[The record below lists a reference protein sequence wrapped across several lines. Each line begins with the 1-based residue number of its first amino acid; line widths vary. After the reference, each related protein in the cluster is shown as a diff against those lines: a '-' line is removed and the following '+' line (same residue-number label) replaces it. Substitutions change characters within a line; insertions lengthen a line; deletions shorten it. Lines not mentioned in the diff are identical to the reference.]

1 MIKALKVTMIVW
13 GILGI
18 LSGLAFIFIPLQ
30 LGDMFGFEHGP
41 VSTLYL
47 LGMLGTGMIAPSVF
61 LIAAARDPLRHIYW
75 VKFAILGCL
84 LTLAIALYSLVQG
97 FVSFSQVGMDI
108 IMFAV
113 FAAAFLVFYPW
124 RAARSSK

>member
-1 MIKALKVTMIVW
+1 MLKALKVTMIVW

-18 LSGLAFIFIPLQ
+18 LFGLAFIFIPQQ
-30 LGDMFGFEHGP
+30 LGDMYGFEHGA

-47 LGMLGTGMIAPSVF
+47 LGLLGIAWIAASVF

-84 LTLAIALYSLVQG
+84 LSLAIAIYSLARG
-97 FVSFSQVGMDI
+97 FVNFSQARIDI
-108 IMFAV
+108 IMYAV

-124 RAARSSK
+124 RKTSSQ

>member
-1 MIKALKVTMIVW
+1 MLKALKVTMIVW

-18 LSGLAFIFIPLQ
+18 LFGLAFIFIPQQ
-30 LGDMFGFEHGP
+30 LGDMYGFEHGA

-47 LGMLGTGMIAPSVF
+47 LGLLGIAWIAASVF

-84 LTLAIALYSLVQG
+84 LSLVIAIYSLARG
-97 FVSFSQVGMDI
+97 FVNFSQAEIDI
-108 IMFAV
+108 IMYAV

-124 RAARSSK
+124 RKTSSQ

>member
-1 MIKALKVTMIVW
+1 MLKALKVTMIVW

-18 LSGLAFIFIPLQ
+18 LFGLAFIFIPQQ
-30 LGDMFGFEHGP
+30 LGDMYGFEHGA

-47 LGMLGTGMIAPSVF
+47 LGLLGIAWIAASVF

-84 LTLAIALYSLVQG
+84 LSLAIAIYSLARG
-97 FVSFSQVGMDI
+97 FVNFSQAGIDI
-108 IMFAV
+108 IMYAV

-124 RAARSSK
+124 RKTSSQ

>member
-1 MIKALKVTMIVW
+1 MIRPLKVTMIVW

-18 LSGLAFIFIPLQ
+18 LFGLAFIFIPRQ

-41 VSTLYL
+41 ASTLYL
-47 LGMLGTGMIAPSVF
+47 LGLLGTGMIAPSVF

-84 LTLAIALYSLVQG
+84 LSLAIALYSLVQG
-97 FVSFSQVGMDI
+97 FVNFSQVGMDI

-113 FAAAFLVFYPW
+113 FAAAFLIFYPW
-124 RAARSSK
+124 RAARRD

>member
-1 MIKALKVTMIVW
+1 MLKALKVTMIVW

-18 LSGLAFIFIPLQ
+18 LFGLAFIFIPQQ
-30 LGDMFGFEHGP
+30 LGDMYGFEHGAI
-41 VSTLYL
+41 STLYL
-47 LGMLGTGMIAPSVF
+47 LGLLGIAWIAASVF

-84 LTLAIALYSLVQG
+84 LSLAIALYSLVQG
-97 FVSFSQVGMDI
+97 FVNFSQVGMDI

-113 FAAAFLVFYPW
+113 FAAAFLAFYPY
-124 RAARSSK
+124 RAARGG

>member
-1 MIKALKVTMIVW
+1 MLKALKVTMIVW

-18 LSGLAFIFIPLQ
+18 LFGLAFIFIPQQ
-30 LGDMFGFEHGP
+30 LGDMYGFEHGA

-47 LGMLGTGMIAPSVF
+47 LGLLGIAWIAASVF

-84 LTLAIALYSLVQG
+84 LSLAIAIYSLARG
-97 FVSFSQVGMDI
+97 FVNFSQAEIDI
-108 IMFAV
+108 IMYAV

-124 RAARSSK
+124 RKTSSQ

>member
-1 MIKALKVTMIVW
+1 MLRPLKVVMIVW

-18 LSGLAFIFIPLQ
+18 LFGLAFIFIPRQ

-41 VSTLYL
+41 ASTLYL

-84 LTLAIALYSLVQG
+84 LSLAIALYSLVQG
-97 FVSFSQVGMDI
+97 FVNFSQVGMDI

-113 FAAAFLVFYPW
+113 FAAAFLAFYPY
-124 RAARSSK
+124 RAAHSSQ

>member
-1 MIKALKVTMIVW
+1 MLKALKVTMIVW
-13 GILGI
+13 GVIGI
-18 LSGLAFIFIPLQ
+18 LFGLAFIFIPYQ

-47 LGMLGTGMIAPSVF
+47 LGSLGVSIIAGSVF
-61 LIAAARDPLRHIYW
+61 LIVAARDPIRHINW

-84 LTLAIALYSLVQG
+84 LSLAIALYSLVQG
-97 FVSFSQVGMDI
+97 FVTFSQVGMDI

-113 FAAAFLVFYPW
+113 FAAAFLALYPY
-124 RAARSSK
+124 RAARSSD